1 MQYSREGLGLDN
13 FHRLYCHSITQ
24 STNMKKSNGYIL
36 YEDSVRVVIATG
48 FVRKSDNIKT
58 GNMIQIWILVKAE
71 NPVAAVAS
79 GSDVLVCGDCP
90 LRGEVC
96 YVNTGQAPLSVW
108 KCWMRGGYPMAG
120 STSGEGG
127 FISSKIAL
135 RRLFTGRKARL
146 GAYGDPT
153 HIPLHIVKRIAIY
166 ADTWTGYTHQ
176 WRNPLLQGY
185 REFCMASVDTEE
197 QASEAEGMG
206 WRRFRMID
214 EGEEPQA
221 GEIECPNYTHG
232 VQCEDCSLCKGTSV
246 KAKSIVIY
254 AHGAKKKN
262 FTKVRRN
269 INHYTVTV

>member
-1 MQYSREGLGLDN
+1 
-13 FHRLYCHSITQ
+13 
-24 STNMKKSNGYIL
+24 MKKSNGYIL

-90 LRGEVC
+90 LRGWVC

-108 KCWMRGGYPMAG
+108 KCWLRGGYPMAG
-120 STSGEGG
+120 SYSGENAPPMAGSNNG
-127 FISSKIAL
+127 ERFISSKIAL

-197 QASEAEGMG
+197 QVAEAEGMG

-221 GEIECPNYTHG
+221 GEIECPNYSHG
-232 VQCEDCSLCKGTSV
+232 VQCADCSLCKGSSV

-262 FTKVRRN
+262 FAKVRHN
-269 INHYTVTV
+269 VSQSVNKNHYTVTV